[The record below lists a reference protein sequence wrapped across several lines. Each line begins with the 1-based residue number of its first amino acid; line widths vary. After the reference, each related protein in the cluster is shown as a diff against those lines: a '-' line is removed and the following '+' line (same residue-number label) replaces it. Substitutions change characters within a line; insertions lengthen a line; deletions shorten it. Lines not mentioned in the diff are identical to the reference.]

1 MRWNVAIAATGRCK
15 RVCTGSAARSVE
27 RVALPWT
34 CFANREPK
42 AEIKLL
48 GRYTRHVGD
57 THDTESLLQ
66 CPNFMGFHPIPR
78 FRAYLGASMP
88 WLGAAWGQRLALVPT
103 ACPLSL
109 RPARSLRPRDTHS

>member
-27 RVALPWT
+27 RGALPWT

-42 AEIKLL
+42 AEIKPL

-66 CPNFMGFHPIPR
+66 CLDEVVVFLKRLMGW
-78 FRAYLGASMP
+78 RA
-88 WLGAAWGQRLALVPT
+88 ALD
-103 ACPLSL
+103 CPLRKEARARAGCVRRGLERAL
-109 RPARSLRPRDTHS
+109 RVVQ